1 MMRYFYSLIL
11 YLITPLI
18 LFYFKKLSRKNPDY
32 NLFLN
37 ERFSFNLIN
46 NSLKPIIWIHAASV
60 GETRALS
67 KLVEL
72 IEVNYPN
79 YQILVTN
86 MTPTGRK
93 TVKDLFPNVIN
104 HYVPID
110 LPHAVINFYKKFRPK
125 IALIMEMEIWPNL
138 IFYANKFSIP
148 IFLINARLSN
158 KSLKSYKIFKFFI
171 NPILNKFTGIL
182 CQDINTYNNFIKLGY
197 KKFIQIVGST
207 KFDIIISN
215 NQFKIAEY
223 LKKNIINKK
232 IIIFASIREG
242 EEEYILN
249 CLNETSKYLIIIVP
263 RHLERFE
270 IVENLL
276 KSKNIKY
283 QKRSDNQSIKEDTQ
297 VFLGDSLGEM
307 FAYYFM
313 GDIAVIGGS
322 FKKYGGQNL
331 IEPLFLN
338 KPVIFGPYMFNFKII
353 ADNALNNGCAIKVN
367 NMSECFKEIEFLLND
382 SEKYQKMVN
391 QSKIFIKNYQGASEK
406 IILIIKKYL

>member
-1 MMRYFYSLIL
+1 MRYFYSLVM
-11 YLITPLI
+11 YLISPLI
-18 LFYFKKLSRKNPDY
+18 LFYFKKLSAKNPDY

-46 NSLKPIIWIHAASV
+46 NSVKPIIWIHAASV

-72 IEVNYPN
+72 IEINYSN
-79 YQILVTN
+79 YQIMITN

-110 LPHAVINFYKKFRPK
+110 LPHAVINFYKKFKPT
-125 IALIMEMEIWPNL
+125 IVLVMEMEIWPNL

-158 KSLKSYKIFKFFI
+158 KSFKSYKRFKFFI

-182 CQDINTYNNFIKLGY
+182 CQDINTYNNFKQLGY

-207 KFDIIISN
+207 KFDIVIN
-215 NQFKIAEY
+215 DNQFKVAEY
-223 LKKNIINKK
+223 LKKDIVSKK
-232 IIIFASIREG
+232 VIIFASIREG
-242 EEEYILN
+242 EEEYVLD
-249 CLNETSKYLIIIVP
+249 CLNKNARYLVIIVP
-263 RHLERFE
+263 RHLERFQF
-270 IVENLL
+270 VETLL
-276 KSKNIKY
+276 EDRNIKY
-283 QKRSDNQSIKEDTQ
+283 QKRSDNQSVKEDTQ

-307 FAYYFM
+307 FTYYFM
-313 GDIAVIGGS
+313 SDIAVMGGS
-322 FKKYGGQNL
+322 FKEYGGQNL

-338 KPVIFGPYMFNFKII
+338 KPVIFGPHMFNFKVI
-353 ADNALNNGCAIKVN
+353 ANNALNNGCALKVN
-367 NMSECFKEIEFLLND
+367 NMSECFKEIEFLLSD
-382 SEKYQKMVN
+382 IEKYQKMVK
-391 QSKIFIKNYQGASEK
+391 QSRIFIKNYQGASEN